1 LRKHGDDDGRVKKK
15 QRFNACRKAKKE
27 GDSMNY
33 GMRVGELCGKLGMS
47 RQNYYKARTV
57 RRRHEADEGL
67 VEQLVRGERAVQ
79 PRLGG
84 RKLFHILGPELVREG
99 VKIGRDRFFGVL
111 REKGLLL
118 ERLPC
123 CPKTTNS
130 RHSLPVFHNLVKDME
145 LTGPNQA
152 WAGDITYIRTDEGF
166 LYLSLIMDLWSRK
179 IVGYNSGD
187 TLETEG
193 VLNALKMAVSKL
205 PDGVF
210 PVHHSDRGSQYCSH
224 LYVGELQSHF
234 FKISMTEEMHCYE
247 NANAERLNGILKQEY
262 GLGFSFRSKKQAL
275 ATVEE
280 AVFLYNTR
288 RPHTALKFE
297 TPEKMHR
304 MAA

>member
-1 LRKHGDDDGRVKKK
+1 MGR
-15 QRFNACRKAKKE
+15 E
-27 GDSMNY
+27 MT
-33 GMRVGELCGKLGMS
+33 VGRLCQKLEMS
-47 RQNYYKARTV
+47 RQNYYKGRKL
-57 RRRHEADEGL
+57 RRRREADGGL
-67 VEQLVRGERAVQ
+67 IEQLVRGERAVQ

-84 RKLFHILGPELVREG
+84 KKLFHILGPILAREG
-99 VKIGRDRFFGVL
+99 VKIGRDAFFEVL

-118 ERLPC
+118 ESLPG

-145 LTGPNQA
+145 LVGPNQA
-152 WAGDITYIRTDEGF
+152 WASDITYIRTEEGF

-193 VLNALKMAVSKL
+193 ALLSLKMALSKL
-205 PDGVF
+205 HGGTF

-224 LYVGELQSHF
+224 LYVGELQAHSL
-234 FKISMTEEMHCYE
+234 KISMTEEMHCYE

-275 ATVEE
+275 EAVDE
-280 AVFLYNTR
+280 AVFLYNTK
-288 RPHTALKFE
+288 RPHTALKYD
-297 TPEKMHR
+297 TPERAHR
-304 MAA
+304 LAA